1 MKITMQQLLKAA
13 KVRSRKPA
21 LFNNN
26 ARNKSTAFNPAP
38 SYWAMIPVR
47 IEAIFHS
54 KRKREED

>member
-1 MKITMQQLLKAA
+1 MQQLLKAA